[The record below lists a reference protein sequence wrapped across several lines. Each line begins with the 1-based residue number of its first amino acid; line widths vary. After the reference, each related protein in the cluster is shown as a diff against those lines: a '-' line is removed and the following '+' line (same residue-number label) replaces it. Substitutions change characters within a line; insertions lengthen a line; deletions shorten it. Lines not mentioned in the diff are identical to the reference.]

1 MLDVRG
7 RQSEMT
13 PPPIPTGQ
21 LSGPPPVGS
30 NEGQLVSSSGQIKAD
45 PSALGSDSKGSKGST
60 RIFSVDN
67 QGSGRTVLIFWIIM
81 SVIVFGVGFFAN
93 FQTSNAR
100 TREATFSNQV
110 SEGQARLSSGDLAST
125 IKQLQKMVDQKNT
138 YTDFTEN
145 SLIWSQI
152 LLEFSDKVPS
162 NIRITEL
169 SFAEDGSLIVK
180 GEGAKYVDVAN
191 LSVALKSSA
200 IFENVNITN
209 STHFTGSS
217 GSAINFDMQAIYKGV
232 TQKNRDELFNTEQQS
247 SANQAIESTEE

>member
-7 RQSEMT
+7 RQPEIT
-13 PPPIPTGQ
+13 PPPAPTGQ
-21 LSGPPPVGS
+21 FSGPPPVGS
-30 NEGQLVSSSGQIKAD
+30 SEGQSGNSSGQLKAD
-45 PSALGSDSKGSKGST
+45 PSTLGSDEKGSKGST
-60 RIFSVDN
+60 RIFGVDN
-67 QGSGRTVLIFWIIM
+67 ENSGKTVLIFWIIM
-81 SVIVFGVGFFAN
+81 AVIVFGVGFFAN

-110 SEGQARLSSGDLAST
+110 SEGQARLASGDLANT
-125 IKQLQKMVDQKNT
+125 IKQLQKMVNQRST
-138 YTDFTEN
+138 YADFTEN

-162 NIRITEL
+162 NVRITEL
-169 SFAEDGSLIVK
+169 SFADDGALIIK
-180 GEGAKYVDVAN
+180 GEGAKYLDVAN
-191 LSVALKSSA
+191 LSVALKSSP

-232 TQKNRDELFNTEQQS
+232 TQKNRDELLNAGQQS
-247 SANQAIESTEE
+247 SENPSTESTE